1 MPRFEKDKNHFADYG
16 SISKNILE
24 KEFLLTKNQ
33 IPSFAGYRFMCL
45 GSNTDQRL
53 FKLFDHPHKFQLNSP
68 EVSKISDA
76 IVALSDLPL
85 PSESVDCVLLQ
96 HVLEFSENPQKIVS
110 EVSRVIVSGGNLLI
124 FIINP
129 ISPLGVKKYLLAK
142 YYKERNLIY
151 VPLRMKRIVDWLSL
165 LNFEIKA
172 VVEQHSMD
180 SEETHVRQVKKLM
193 PLNYPIVRKF
203 ISNSNKLFYNVYC
216 IHGIKRRNAGI
227 RVPKLDWALST
238 QKKVKL
244 IKSVYGDIEE

>member
-1 MPRFEKDKNHFADYG
+1 MPRFEKDKNQFTDYG
-16 SISKNILE
+16 SVSKNILE

-53 FKLFDHPHKFQLNSP
+53 FKLFDHPHKFQLNSH
-68 EVSKISDA
+68 EVSKTSDA

-96 HVLEFSENPQKIVS
+96 HVLEFSENPQKIIS
-110 EVSRVIVSGGNLLI
+110 EVSRVIASGRNLLI

-142 YYKERNLIY
+142 YYNERHLIY
-151 VPLRMKRIVDWLSL
+151 IPLRMKRIVDWLSL

-172 VVEQHSMD
+172 VVEKHPMD
-180 SEETHVRQVKKLM
+180 AEETHFRQVKKLK
-193 PLNYPIVRKF
+193 LPIFRKF
-203 ISNSNKLFYNVYC
+203 ISNSNKLFYNIYC

-227 RVPKLDWALST
+227 RVPKMDWALST

>member
-1 MPRFEKDKNHFADYG
+1 MPRFEKDKNQFIDYR
-16 SISKNILE
+16 SVSKNILE
-24 KEFLLTKNQ
+24 KEYLLIKNQ
-33 IPSFAGYRFMCL
+33 ISSFAGYRFMCL

-53 FKLFDHPHKFQLNSP
+53 VKLFDHPHRFQLNSP
-68 EVSKISDA
+68 EASKTSDA
-76 IVALSDLPL
+76 IVAMSDLPL

-96 HVLEFSENPQKIVS
+96 HVLEFSENPQKIIS
-110 EVSRVIVSGGNLLI
+110 EVSRVIASGGNLLI

-142 YYKERNLIY
+142 YCNERHLVYI
-151 VPLRMKRIVDWLSL
+151 PLRMKRIVDWLSL

-172 VVEQHSMD
+172 VVEKHPMD
-180 SEETHVRQVKKLM
+180 AEETYFRQVKKLK
-193 PLNYPIVRKF
+193 LSIFRKF
-203 ISNSNKLFYNVYC
+203 ISNSNKLFYNIYC

-227 RVPKLDWALST
+227 RVPKMDWALST